1 VTVRVV
7 PSLAVDLAS
16 WPGVVLR
23 VEASG
28 EVVASNGRLEK
39 RLGVEVAGRPLSAL
53 LDRDSSLA
61 KWARVAASEDA
72 RTCELVFATD
82 DRMLETSACTVVR
95 EGDGW
100 WLVEHPVTP
109 RLAELATEVSSVN
122 TELASTQRR
131 LVIQQ
136 ARLAHAKTEL
146 ERSNLA
152 LDEFAHAV
160 SHDLKAPL
168 RAIREYADGLVD
180 SRDSL
185 AQAER
190 ESDLRRI
197 RELAARM
204 RHMIDGA
211 LAYARAGRVADRVE
225 RVATGAVLR
234 ELVTFLAP
242 PSDVTIHVAADL
254 PVIETERVPFE
265 QVFRNLLSNAITY
278 RREVDARVN
287 VTATDAGSRWE
298 LVVSDNG
305 PGIPEAQQPRIWQLF
320 HTSRP
325 GEGSGV
331 GLALVKRIVESHGGE
346 IVLRSAPGQGAAFHV
361 LWPKRP
367 VNLNVTRGGDDV
379 GAP

>member
-1 VTVRVV
+1 MTVSVL
-7 PSLAVDLAS
+7 PSLAVDLS
-16 WPGVVLR
+16 TWPGVVLR
-23 VEASG
+23 VESGG
-28 EVVASNGRLEK
+28 EVVASNGRLEA

-61 KWARVAASEDA
+61 KWTRVAASADA
-72 RTCELVFATD
+72 RTCELVFASD
-82 DRMLETSACTVVR
+82 ERMLETGAYTVVR
-95 EGDGW
+95 ESDGW

-146 ERSNLA
+146 ERSNVV

-168 RAIREYADGLVD
+168 RAIREYAEGLVD
-180 SRDSL
+180 SPDSL
-185 AQAER
+185 GPAER
-190 ESDLRRI
+190 EADLRRI
-197 RELAARM
+197 QELATRM

-225 RVATGAVLR
+225 LVDTGVVLR

-242 PSDVTIHVAADL
+242 PPGVTIHIAADL
-254 PVIETERVPFE
+254 PIVETERVPFE

-278 RREVDARVN
+278 RREADACIQ
-287 VTATDAGSRWE
+287 VTATDAGDRWE

-305 PGIPEAQQPRIWQLF
+305 PGIPESQQPRIWQLF

-346 IVLRSAPGQGAAFHV
+346 IMLRSTLGQGAAFHV

-367 VNLNVTRGGDDV
+367 VNLSVTRGGDDV
-379 GAP
+379 RTP

>member
-1 VTVRVV
+1 MTVSVL
-7 PSLAVDLAS
+7 PSLAVDLSS

-28 EVVASNGRLEK
+28 DVVASNGRLEE

-53 LDRDSSLA
+53 LDHDSSLA
-61 KWARVAASEDA
+61 KWTRVAASTDA
-72 RTCELVFATD
+72 RTCELVFASD
-82 DRMLETSACTVVR
+82 DRMLETSAYTVVP
-95 EGDGW
+95 EVDGW

-168 RAIREYADGLVD
+168 RAIREYAEGLVD
-180 SRDSL
+180 APDTL
-185 AQAER
+185 GPAER

-225 RVATGAVLR
+225 RVDTGTVMR

-254 PVIETERVPFE
+254 PILETERVPFE

-278 RREVDARVN
+278 RREGDARID
-287 VTATDAGSRWE
+287 VTAKEAGSRWE
-298 LVVSDNG
+298 FVVSDNG
-305 PGIPEAQQPRIWQLF
+305 PGIPESQQPRIWQLF

-346 IVLRSAPGQGAAFHV
+346 VVLHSAPGEGASFHV
-361 LWPKRP
+361 RWPRRP
-367 VNLNVTRGGDDV
+367 ANRNVTRGGDDV